1 MSPKLTTKQRLQ
13 INRQKMTEQDPLV
26 RAANFNE
33 VNLGLPE
40 QVALLEAE
48 RCLQCKDPKCIAGC
62 PVSVNI
68 PRFIE
73 LLSEG
78 NLPEAAH
85 CLLHDNALPAVTG
98 RVCPQETQC
107 EIECIRGN
115 KGLPV
120 AIGYLER
127 YVGDWARGYSDQQSL
142 QLAPPSGKK
151 VAVVGS
157 GPGGLTA
164 AGELAKRGHDVTVY
178 EALHKPGGVLVYGI
192 PEFRLPKKIVQQEV
206 SRLERAGVKIVC
218 NTVIGRTYTLPELR
232 EQFDAVFIANGA
244 GLPVFM
250 NVPGENLKG
259 VYSANEYLTR
269 VNLMAAY
276 QFPQSDTPVLNG
288 QRIATIGG
296 GNVAMDSARTA
307 KRLGAES
314 SIIVYRRTRKEI
326 PARAEELHHAE
337 EEGIQFEFL
346 VAPVEVLGNEKKW
359 VTGLKCVRMQLG
371 EPDASGR
378 ARPIVIPGSEFVVP
392 CQVVVVAIGTRA
404 NPLLTATCP
413 DLKLNKWGNIIV
425 DDKGMTSIPGVFA
438 GGDIVR
444 GAATVILAMGD
455 GKRAAKAMDEYL
467 STAAPAPGKASLL

>member
-1 MSPKLTTKQRLQ
+1 MPVPAKLSTKQRLQ

-26 RAANFNE
+26 RNANFGE

-40 QVALLEAE
+40 KVALLEAE
-48 RCLQCKDPKCIAGC
+48 RCLLCKDPKCITGC
-62 PVSVNI
+62 PVGVNI
-68 PRFIE
+68 PRFVE
-73 LLSEG
+73 LLSQG
-78 NLPEAAH
+78 NLPEAAQ
-85 CLLHDNALPAVTG
+85 CLLSDNALPAVTG

-127 YVGDWARGYSDQQSL
+127 YVGDWARTHSDQQSL
-142 QLAPPSGKK
+142 QIAPPSGKK

-164 AGELAKRGHDVTVY
+164 AGELAKCGHDVTVF

-192 PEFRLPKKIVQQEV
+192 PEFRLPKKIVQEEV
-206 SRLERAGVKIVC
+206 GRLERAGVKIVC
-218 NTVIGRTYTLPELR
+218 NTVIGRTYTVPELR

-250 NVPGENLKG
+250 NVPGENYKG

-276 QFPQSDTPVLNG
+276 QFPRTDTPVLMG
-288 QRIATIGG
+288 QRIATVGG

-314 SIIVYRRTRKEI
+314 SIIVYRRTRKEM
-326 PARAEELHHAE
+326 PARAEEIHHAG
-337 EEGIQFEFL
+337 EEGLQFEFL
-346 VAPVEVLGNEKKW
+346 VAPVEFR
-359 VTGLKCVRMQLG
+359 LKEIFPKFYYQL
-371 EPDASGR
+371 
-378 ARPIVIPGSEFVVP
+378 
-392 CQVVVVAIGTRA
+392 
-404 NPLLTATCP
+404 PL
-413 DLKLNKWGNIIV
+413 
-425 DDKGMTSIPGVFA
+425 
-438 GGDIVR
+438 
-444 GAATVILAMGD
+444 
-455 GKRAAKAMDEYL
+455 
-467 STAAPAPGKASLL
+467 ASLPVRHVSQHLFGYRRQ